1 MASSGADLV
10 LLDKN
15 PGTLGKVVTEVCK
28 MGRQVVDHVVDL
40 TELERLKDMAEHDEV
55 ARVIAFLPSD
65 DASFITGIALAV
77 SGGCGVL

>member
-1 MASSGADLV
+1 

-15 PGTLGKVVTEVCK
+15 PETLGKVVTEVGK

-40 TELERLKDMAEHDEV
+40 TELERLKDMAEPDEV
-55 ARVIAFLPSD
+55 ARVIAFLASD

-77 SGGCGVL
+77 SGGWGVL